1 VNIDVE
7 SAVTGKVVALSRSNV
22 YEGLTFQQWAAD
34 GITPVDI
41 EVAGSGTITITN
53 ATKTLIEGTFSSKGP
68 KKLLQ
73 MASFQ

>member
-1 VNIDVE
+1 LN
-7 SAVTGKVVALSRSNV
+7 RSNV

-53 ATKTLIEGTFSSKGP
+53 ATKTLVEGTFSSVGP
-68 KKLLQ
+68 KKTIINGKFSMTLTK
-73 MASFQ
+73 FF